1 MRETG
6 SEENMSDED
15 QAHEIGNLLIS
26 HFRRRQE
33 YGTLTAK
40 LRRIGTVMN
49 QAGGTMASISS
60 DKYDQGIA
68 AVKKE
73 LQSIEPEAGLAAL
86 INLLDQYMAL
96 GDRLKSDLETLHP
109 YGVER

>member
-1 MRETG
+1 
-6 SEENMSDED
+6 MS
-15 QAHEIGNLLIS
+15 HS
-26 HFRRRQE
+26 RRRQE

-49 QAGGTMASISS
+49 QVGGTLAAIAP

-73 LQSIEPEAGLAAL
+73 LQSIESEAGLAAL
-86 INLLDQYMAL
+86 VALLEQYMTL
-96 GDRLKSDLETLHP
+96 GDRLKSDLETLRP

>member
-1 MRETG
+1 
-6 SEENMSDED
+6 
-15 QAHEIGNLLIS
+15 
-26 HFRRRQE
+26 
-33 YGTLTAK
+33 
-40 LRRIGTVMN
+40 
-49 QAGGTMASISS
+49 MASISS